1 MSKIEVINFEE
12 KVRKM
17 KRSSK
22 VNGFSGMIKML
33 RHSVDVFEFVG
44 EDVEERLQKYS
55 NLVGKDSKDFMLN
68 PTDMKDSWNSLSCG
82 NPAIFNFMSKE
93 VNKEKYHLR
102 ICYNPVAESVA
113 TSFSKLSNGLPV
125 AQYDS
130 ERFWILALQ
139 KQIFWNSYLNIIILQ
154 RRIIRESSRNIR
166 NCFLCTIRQIVT
178 WNQFSLFQNLQK
190 KRTM

>member
-68 PTDMKDSWNSLSCG
+68 PTD
-82 NPAIFNFMSKE
+82 I
-93 VNKEKYHLR
+93 Y
-102 ICYNPVAESVA
+102 
-113 TSFSKLSNGLPV
+113 
-125 AQYDS
+125 
-130 ERFWILALQ
+130 ERFLE
-139 KQIFWNSYLNIIILQ
+139 FSFM
-154 RRIIRESSRNIR
+154 RESSYI
-166 NCFLCTIRQIVT
+166 
-178 WNQFSLFQNLQK
+178 
-190 KRTM
+190 

>member
-93 VNKEKYHLR
+93 VNKENI
-102 ICYNPVAESVA
+102 ICESV
-113 TSFSKLSNGLPV
+113 
-125 AQYDS
+125 
-130 ERFWILALQ
+130 
-139 KQIFWNSYLNIIILQ
+139 
-154 RRIIRESSRNIR
+154 IIR
-166 NCFLCTIRQIVT
+166 
-178 WNQFSLFQNLQK
+178 
-190 KRTM
+190 